1 MSNYGNISSG
11 YTDTINQI
19 ALRCKYL
26 EFTGEAKC
34 CLKTPPGP
42 LTVQVPSMILLSKK
56 CPPPSAA
63 DFALYPKVA
72 QQSSVRTQALSS
84 PTCNILPN
92 PMSRFSRYTRYTPPV
107 PCQALP
113 QIANMAGISL
123 PSTRECSD
131 KPRGY

>member
-26 EFTGEAKC
+26 QFTGEAKC

-72 QQSSVRTQALSS
+72 QPCSVRTESLSN
-84 PTCNILPN
+84 PTCNILPDPN
-92 PMSRFSRYTRYTPPV
+92 KRFVQYVRYTPPV
-107 PCQALP
+107 PCQDLP
-113 QIANMAGISL
+113 QSAKMAGISL
-123 PSTRECSD
+123 PSTRQC
-131 KPRGY
+131 